1 MRNGRS
7 PIITPL
13 VPRGY
18 ECAFIVHACLQSIAG
33 LFSLFYALMNRFVT
47 SYKVIFQSS
56 LTTSDTLFIN
66 RALLLFYCKNPPVSS
81 FILSFH
87 ALMNG
92 FVFKFLFFAMLWQRE
107 PVLTCAKRFQT
118 QILLLVTSTRLLR
131 PGRLSCKATLHHH
144 QKRLQGN
151 TGQGLLV
158 AASDVLGF
166 SRGFGVTIGE
176 TYQQTQSGRTRK

>member
-1 MRNGRS
+1 M
-7 PIITPL
+7 
-13 VPRGY
+13 
-18 ECAFIVHACLQSIAG
+18 CFIVHACLQSIAG

-151 TGQGLLV
+151 TGQAFSLLLLTYWDLAV
-158 AASDVLGF
+158 VLALRLGDV
-166 SRGFGVTIGE
+166 SANAV
-176 TYQQTQSGRTRK
+176 RKNT